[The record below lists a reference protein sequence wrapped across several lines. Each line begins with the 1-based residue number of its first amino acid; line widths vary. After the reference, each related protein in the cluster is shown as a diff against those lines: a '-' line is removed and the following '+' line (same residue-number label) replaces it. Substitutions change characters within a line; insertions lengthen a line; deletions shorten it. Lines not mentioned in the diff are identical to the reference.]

1 MYIVFLVEEYA
12 KVKLNFTLGEAIKA
26 QRESTGTLYS
36 FFNFGSRWGW
46 VGPRAI
52 LDGKTVC
59 TAHKSLQTYFHHHM
73 FHETSK
79 VVKFLPMPVNFRGF
93 CAIGIFVMHFC
104 LLLLLE

>member
-1 MYIVFLVEEYA
+1 MYIVFLIEQYA

-36 FFNFGSRWGW
+36 FFSLGARWGL

-59 TAHKSLQTYFHHHM
+59 TANKSLQTYFHHHM
-73 FHETSK
+73 FNETPK

-93 CAIGIFVMHFC
+93 CAIGIFIMHFC